1 MGPIVH
7 GEYAQRFLGV
17 RDAFAANFET
27 GREVGASFAA
37 TVGGEFVVDIWA
49 GHADQEGSR
58 PWERDTITCI
68 RSITKSMAALCA
80 HILVDRGRLDFDT
93 PVAEYWPEFG
103 QAGKSAITPRH
114 ILSHSAGIAVI
125 EEPLPANAVFDW
137 ERMIAAI
144 EKQRPLWE
152 PGTQHGYH
160 GTLFGFLVG
169 ELVRRISGKTVGTF
183 FRDEVAGPLDA
194 DVHIGLPKDQH
205 ARAVEMFSPSGPIPE
220 ESGEPAS
227 ELEALLRSLRENP
240 ALWEAGR
247 DWLGWLT
254 AEIPS
259 ANGYGNARSV
269 ARVMSVLAC
278 NGEVDGLRLL
288 GPDAVANAFRGEV
301 HGRDLAFGGDPIQW
315 GLGFQVVAEPTPF
328 TPNLPTIGH
337 GAIGGSGCAADL
349 DARVSWAYISNNLLG
364 PEEDGGRMYKIG
376 SALYE
381 ALSDRSGT

>member
-247 DWLGWLT
+247 DWL
-254 AEIPS
+254 
-259 ANGYGNARSV
+259 ANRGDSKCQRLWQRTLRCPGDVGPRVQQRGRRASSTGPGRRGQRVSRRSP
-269 ARVMSVLAC
+269 RQGSC
-278 NGEVDGLRLL
+278 
-288 GPDAVANAFRGEV
+288 FRG
-301 HGRDLAFGGDPIQW
+301 RSDPVGAW
-315 GLGFQVVAEPTPF
+315 
-328 TPNLPTIGH
+328 LP
-337 GAIGGSGCAADL
+337 GSRRTHSFHTKPANHRSWRHRRLWLRRRPGCP
-349 DARVSWAYISNNLLG
+349 S
-364 PEEDGGRMYKIG
+364 
-376 SALYE
+376 
-381 ALSDRSGT
+381 